1 MLLQIRPLLSAPA
14 LISGQNEYS
23 QTHTCIH
30 TFAMGKHVHQ
40 MLLQVRPLLSAPAL
54 ICGQNEYSRTHTC
67 IHTFAIGKSKLIKC
81 RVGQD
86 HICTVYIRYLWQGN
100 HQIYGHIRCINTVL
114 TNPTNERCE
123 RRAPSRG
130 SCRGTACEG

>member
-86 HICTVYIRYLWQGN
+86 HICTVYIQYIWQGSL
-100 HQIYGHIRCINTVL
+100 QIYGVYIWFWPFFIYVAAQCKRHARDADLESYSV
-114 TNPTNERCE
+114 
-123 RRAPSRG
+123 
-130 SCRGTACEG
+130 

>member
-1 MLLQIRPLLSAPA
+1 MSPVPLRGVLVINHKSNVNRDLLNHGVRHPHRPRHLMS
-14 LISGQNEYS
+14 
-23 QTHTCIH
+23 
-30 TFAMGKHVHQ
+30 
-40 MLLQVRPLLSAPAL
+40 
-54 ICGQNEYSRTHTC
+54 
-67 IHTFAIGKSKLIKC
+67 
-81 RVGQD
+81 RVGQN
-86 HICTVYIRYLWQGN
+86 HIYTVYIRYLWQGN